1 MFTGVLV
8 MSKKIMEMKSI
19 FKRFFGVL
27 ALDDVSCD
35 LNEGEVHGLLGE
47 NGAGKSTL
55 IKILAGDYSR
65 DEGDIYLDGKK
76 VVFQN
81 PSDSQNRG
89 IRVIYQE
96 LNTLDSLTVAENIFV
111 GSLPR
116 KKGLGTVDWK
126 ALNHNASAVLDRM
139 LVKINPRKIVGDL
152 TVHERQVIEIAKA
165 IYKEA
170 KILVMDEPTAALGEK
185 DTESLFNII
194 RNLKKQGV
202 GVIYISHRLNEI
214 FQITDRV
221 TVLRDGRKIGTVNTG
236 ETDRDALIT
245 MMVGRE
251 LKEMYP
257 KREVP
262 IGKTIM
268 DVKNLTIKGIIDD
281 ISFSLRS
288 GEILGLFGLLGS
300 GRQNNVRALY
310 GIDEIDKG
318 EIKVEGK
325 PVVIDSPAKALKW
338 NMGFMP
344 IDRKMEGLALSL
356 PVFSNITMANIDNLG
371 DGFLID
377 KKLEMRKS
385 GRWVKD
391 VNIKTPSLE
400 TKVSSLSGGNQQKI
414 VLAKLLET
422 GSKIFIM
429 NEPTR
434 GIDVG
439 AKVDIYKMMESLCEA
454 GAGIIMI
461 SSELPE
467 ILAMSDRIIVIS
479 EGKITGEYKREEAN
493 QEKLLH
499 SATV

>member
-1 MFTGVLV
+1 MFTGVPV
-8 MSKKIMEMKSI
+8 MSKKIMKMKSI

-27 ALDDVSCD
+27 ALDDVSFD
-35 LNEGEVHGLLGE
+35 LNDGEVHGLLGE

-202 GVIYISHRLNEI
+202 GVYIFL
-214 FQITDRV
+214 TD
-221 TVLRDGRKIGTVNTG
+221 
-236 ETDRDALIT
+236 
-245 MMVGRE
+245 
-251 LKEMYP
+251 
-257 KREVP
+257 
-262 IGKTIM
+262 
-268 DVKNLTIKGIIDD
+268 
-281 ISFSLRS
+281 
-288 GEILGLFGLLGS
+288 
-300 GRQNNVRALY
+300 
-310 GIDEIDKG
+310 
-318 EIKVEGK
+318 
-325 PVVIDSPAKALKW
+325 
-338 NMGFMP
+338 
-344 IDRKMEGLALSL
+344 
-356 PVFSNITMANIDNLG
+356 
-371 DGFLID
+371 
-377 KKLEMRKS
+377 
-385 GRWVKD
+385 
-391 VNIKTPSLE
+391 
-400 TKVSSLSGGNQQKI
+400 
-414 VLAKLLET
+414 
-422 GSKIFIM
+422 
-429 NEPTR
+429 
-434 GIDVG
+434 
-439 AKVDIYKMMESLCEA
+439 
-454 GAGIIMI
+454 
-461 SSELPE
+461 
-467 ILAMSDRIIVIS
+467 
-479 EGKITGEYKREEAN
+479 
-493 QEKLLH
+493 
-499 SATV
+499 